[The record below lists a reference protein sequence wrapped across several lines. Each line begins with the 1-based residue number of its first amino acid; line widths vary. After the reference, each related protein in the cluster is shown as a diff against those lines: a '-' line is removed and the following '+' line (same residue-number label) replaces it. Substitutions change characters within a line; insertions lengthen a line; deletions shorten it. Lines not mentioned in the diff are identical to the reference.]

1 MSRQLLL
8 GTVTYPWPND
18 GDLDWGQELFDWAQA
33 VSTRIN
39 DLEAGFLNIEDNS
52 VGEAKLK
59 ITNTPTIGQYL
70 TFAGSD
76 NFVWVDAP
84 SGGGGSATIADGS
97 IGEDKLNI
105 TNTGTAGQV
114 LSLGPSNNF
123 TWVAASEAGV
133 EDLSGVK
140 GGSGITVTHTQSN
153 AVATVNLNESIQNQ
167 LVPTGGTTGQV
178 LTKQSNTANDVHWTT
193 VTSGGGTYRA
203 GIGLTLNT
211 ANNTFSIG
219 TDQIINSMMQDDSIE
234 QSNIWATA
242 NATAGQILSA
252 HTDGTRFTWVTPQT
266 YSAGS
271 GLVTDTSGTNTTF
284 RISGLNR
291 THLLATN
298 TATVGQY
305 LTATTNNRFTWVNA
319 PSGGGSIADDS
330 VTPAQIK
337 TGATPKALDVP
348 VVNTTDGFAWIPAS
362 SFSGFIQAGSL
373 QYNTL
378 VDATHYVD
386 NAGSIDPREGDYNMA
401 LVFKRQMGV
410 GPHNEAWV
418 PTSLDE
424 IFQLNHV
431 QIGADDNP
439 NKQEN
444 YGLEFKAESIRKQD
458 IRQVDNLDNLIGATF
473 LALPGGGGLVNGNI
487 YRSRL
492 TQGWESGNV
501 SIYPVTAGSIQ
512 ITIPAKRNA
521 ETRSITHILV
531 KAGRVSGIANNASRT
546 DVINAIE
553 NNDNVFQEVLV
564 PLSSSYGFAE
574 TQGRRNRYQHYDVQ
588 TAGNAFIGIRV
599 SKLIASPSMRVEAVV
614 NNGGN
619 NPLNGNDFL
628 AFYAIRGIGG

>member
-1 MSRQLLL
+1 MSRKLLL

-84 SGGGGSATIADGS
+84 SGGGSATIADGS

-330 VTPAQIK
+330 ITPAQIK
-337 TGATPKALDVP
+337 TGDTPKALDVP

-373 QYNTL
+373 TYDRLLNGSIW
-378 VDATHYVD
+378 VD
-386 NAGSIDPREGDYNMA
+386 NGGTIEQATGFENLA
-401 LVFKRQMGV
+401 LVYKQQTTV
-410 GPHNEAWV
+410 GSNNSEWGCWV
-418 PTSLDE
+418 CLD
-424 IFQLNHV
+424 
-431 QIGADDNP
+431 
-439 NKQEN
+439 
-444 YGLEFKAESIRKQD
+444 R
-458 IRQVDNLDNLIGATF
+458 
-473 LALPGGGGLVNGNI
+473 
-487 YRSRL
+487 
-492 TQGWESGNV
+492 
-501 SIYPVTAGSIQ
+501 
-512 ITIPAKRNA
+512 
-521 ETRSITHILV
+521 
-531 KAGRVSGIANNASRT
+531 
-546 DVINAIE
+546 
-553 NNDNVFQEVLV
+553 
-564 PLSSSYGFAE
+564 
-574 TQGRRNRYQHYDVQ
+574 
-588 TAGNAFIGIRV
+588 
-599 SKLIASPSMRVEAVV
+599 
-614 NNGGN
+614 
-619 NPLNGNDFL
+619 
-628 AFYAIRGIGG
+628 